1 MQPNAVKTDILWC
14 SSQREVD
21 QLPTKPGDVGGS
33 SVVRRTR
40 PQCMDR
46 QWSHNVHSHH
56 QGRRQL
62 RCVRRSLQCHMSAL
76 RSSFWHSCCPDWTS
90 ATVSWQDCPRTNLT
104 ATAVSSPC
112 SNTTRLRRPSTTSRD
127 TAASTTTE
135 RVEFKLCVLAYR
147 CLHGL
152 GPAYLSCDLKSVS
165 ASTTAL
171 VVPATRRSM
180 LGDHAF
186 PAAAARTW
194 NALPHEV
201 PTSPSL
207 SSFRRL
213 LKTHLFCRSFC
224 YD

>member
-62 RCVRRSLQCHMSAL
+62 RCVRRSLQCHISAL
-76 RSSFWHSCCPDWTS
+76 RSSLWHSCCPHWTS

-104 ATAVSSPC
+104 ATAVSSPVHAA
-112 SNTTRLRRPSTTSRD
+112 TRLVFGGRRRHHVTPLLRQLQNAWSLNCVSWRID
-127 TAASTTTE
+127 ASMDS
-135 RVEFKLCVLAYR
+135 VL
-147 CLHGL
+147 
-152 GPAYLSCDLKSVS
+152 
-165 ASTTAL
+165 
-171 VVPATRRSM
+171 
-180 LGDHAF
+180 
-186 PAAAARTW
+186 
-194 NALPHEV
+194 
-201 PTSPSL
+201 PTCPVI
-207 SSFRRL
+207 
-213 LKTHLFCRSFC
+213 
-224 YD
+224 